1 MTITKVVRVSSA
13 TACALGCL
21 ALDLRAQTTT
31 PAAPAASTPT
41 PTPTPNQA
49 PSTATAAA
57 SSQVTKLAQYTVS
70 DVPLN
75 EQVLPTVRPVGDVMG
90 DDRNILDIPRSLTAV
105 DPALMED
112 RLVRDAMDLQQFSS
126 GVYAAA
132 QYGIPAVPYIRG
144 DLSQIYMGGQ
154 QIPFSRNS
162 TPPSFNGVDG
172 FDIVKGPGSAVYGP
186 QLEGSGGYVDLIMKQ
201 PFFDA
206 NHSELT
212 TTIGS
217 LTSGRDYSNEQ
228 VTIDVGGPI
237 NDGLAY
243 RISYM
248 SRYGDGYYIND
259 HDQSQDVYEALTWL
273 PNSKVKVEEWI
284 QVYEDRMNEIAG
296 VNRVTEDFIKNG
308 NYIAGPASPA
318 TSGPFAYY
326 GYDIIT
332 FPNPPPY
339 TYGSQTDGSY
349 SIVDPATAHT
359 VKLPAYDALI
369 APSDTARAFVAQGQL
384 KETVD
389 LTPDSSLVNRTFFS
403 TGHSNKSEEV
413 GYSEYVPQDVYIQ
426 DRLEYHDKFDVKG
439 IDNSLIT
446 GIDFKFLEMTAY
458 QDYATEPVGT
468 FDLSQPLNQIVYPG
482 YAYENNTWGGGL
494 RVPGTTGYSAD
505 PADVANVEETM
516 YDTAYFVQDDVSL
529 TKRLTL
535 TAGYRIDNIDVHGES
550 PAYEEYGYYNSAFQ
564 YVPLAAPVYIPEG
577 GSTSTVAGYNNSR
590 TVNDQSFFTSL
601 SFKPTENSTIYITYD
616 HVDGILGS
624 SNFGGVDAVYLDQVL
639 STKSTLYE
647 AGYKQSMLNNTLYL
661 SAALF
666 QQLKYGTEITGG
678 KYPIKD
684 NGLELEAVYQPN
696 RSWNLNAN
704 LTYQDATAFGVF
716 YQSAGNYLDTFA
728 TTTPVDGTY
737 GTGYG
742 TPNFQLYYPPA
753 GRMRA
758 PGIPQLEANAFVEYT
773 SPMGWGVGAGP
784 QFIGK
789 QYANDEDTLY
799 IPPETEVDGFVFYG
813 QGHWNL
819 RLNIKNALNARLL
832 DPIDVSYAGNSLI
845 YVRPPISVSLTLR
858 LRY

>member
-1 MTITKVVRVSSA
+1 
-13 TACALGCL
+13 
-21 ALDLRAQTTT
+21 
-31 PAAPAASTPT
+31 
-41 PTPTPNQA
+41 
-49 PSTATAAA
+49 
-57 SSQVTKLAQYTVS
+57 
-70 DVPLN
+70 
-75 EQVLPTVRPVGDVMG
+75 
-90 DDRNILDIPRSLTAV
+90 
-105 DPALMED
+105 
-112 RLVRDAMDLQQFSS
+112 
-126 GVYAAA
+126 
-132 QYGIPAVPYIRG
+132 
-144 DLSQIYMGGQ
+144 
-154 QIPFSRNS
+154 
-162 TPPSFNGVDG
+162 
-172 FDIVKGPGSAVYGP
+172 
-186 QLEGSGGYVDLIMKQ
+186 
-201 PFFDA
+201 
-206 NHSELT
+206 
-212 TTIGS
+212 
-217 LTSGRDYSNEQ
+217 
-228 VTIDVGGPI
+228 
-237 NDGLAY
+237 
-243 RISYM
+243 
-248 SRYGDGYYIND
+248 
-259 HDQSQDVYEALTWL
+259 
-273 PNSKVKVEEWI
+273 
-284 QVYEDRMNEIAG
+284 
-296 VNRVTEDFIKNG
+296 
-308 NYIAGPASPA
+308 
-318 TSGPFAYY
+318 
-326 GYDIIT
+326 
-332 FPNPPPY
+332 
-339 TYGSQTDGSY
+339 
-349 SIVDPATAHT
+349 
-359 VKLPAYDALI
+359 
-369 APSDTARAFVAQGQL
+369 
-384 KETVD
+384 
-389 LTPDSSLVNRTFFS
+389 
-403 TGHSNKSEEV
+403 
-413 GYSEYVPQDVYIQ
+413 
-426 DRLEYHDKFDVKG
+426 
-439 IDNSLIT
+439 
-446 GIDFKFLEMTAY
+446 MTAY